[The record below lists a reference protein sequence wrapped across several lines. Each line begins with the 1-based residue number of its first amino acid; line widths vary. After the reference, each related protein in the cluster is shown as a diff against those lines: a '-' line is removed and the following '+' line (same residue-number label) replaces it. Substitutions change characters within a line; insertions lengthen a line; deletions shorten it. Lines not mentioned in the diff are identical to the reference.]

1 MTSCAISAS
10 CSSRGRPGASAH
22 SLATDTIRPA
32 ASDGSAPSSAPS
44 LEADAERERTLDR
57 LEARMEALQFS
68 MRARRGS
75 LRFELWRHDLHE
87 TWFRLVDPDGQDPA
101 PEGS

>member
-1 MTSCAISAS
+1 MAADT
-10 CSSRGRPGASAH
+10 RGAR
-22 SLATDTIRPA
+22 
-32 ASDGSAPSSAPS
+32 S

-68 MRARRGS
+68 LRARRAS
-75 LRFELWRHDLHE
+75 PRFELWRHDLRETRE
-87 TWFRLVDPDGQDPA
+87 TWIRLVDPDGQDPT

>member
-1 MTSCAISAS
+1 M
-10 CSSRGRPGASAH
+10 
-22 SLATDTIRPA
+22 ATDTSGAR
-32 ASDGSAPSSAPS
+32 S

-68 MRARRGS
+68 MRGRRAS
-75 LRFELWRHDLHE
+75 PRFELWRHDLRETRE
-87 TWFRLVDPDGQDPA
+87 TWFRLVDPDGQDPT

>member
-1 MTSCAISAS
+1 M
-10 CSSRGRPGASAH
+10 
-22 SLATDTIRPA
+22 ATDTSGAR
-32 ASDGSAPSSAPS
+32 S

-68 MRARRGS
+68 LRARRAS
-75 LRFELWRHDLHE
+75 PRFELWRHDLRETRE
-87 TWFRLVDPDGQDPA
+87 TWIHLVDPDGQDPT